1 MIPDSRAAS
10 SRLTRGRARQR
21 FIARWT
27 RGRVGLTDLTV
38 AKIKRVCTERSYER
52 GVGYYHHGHIT
63 SVRLAGSTVRATVE
77 GTDEYNVELSW
88 KGRRGGGGGGGEY
101 YCDCPYSYEG
111 ECKHVV
117 AVLLHVKDHSAA
129 MIREAEKSSA
139 SIKSL
144 LDGADEGHLREFLEA
159 EMAGDA
165 GLAERFARGTGTPYV
180 AGLDYRDRIAS
191 MFQAEAAAEGRSGW
205 DDDFGRV
212 DLGGAMRAAAGFEE
226 SGDMAEA
233 SRIYGQIASAVSAHI
248 DEVIGA
254 EEHRGDARTAIAKWA
269 SCINKSSP
277 TEADRRA
284 CISDAFF
291 GYRRDANFSANY
303 ESAMWSLCRSDA
315 DYVHL
320 LDLTAPHMPDPVPV
334 VGGGASGGAAGAKP
348 RRRRRD
354 IIERESPERC
364 RMLRIQ
370 VRALEKLGRR
380 SDIDRLFEEHGRA
393 DPAVCAMRV
402 KRLAAAGAR
411 AKAVRVASKGLDMFG
426 HDESIAAAA
435 AAVYGEREPGRLEI
449 LLGLFMHTLDWSY
462 HDKLREM
469 PGWPGK
475 RGAVLKMLARDK
487 KRPDRLIEML
497 VREGMHRKALRE
509 IVRCGD
515 AALFDRYLEPV
526 SGRYPR
532 AYIVAYG
539 RCVAGIADRA
549 GSVWQYSRLA
559 RHLERMAAIAG
570 GREVAAGLAAVIS
583 AKYPRK
589 RLLLKALAPYIGRP
603 LPAPRPRAKSGAKPR
618 PRPRV
623 TLSSE

>member
-1 MIPDSRAAS
+1 M
-10 SRLTRGRARQR
+10 
-21 FIARWT
+21 
-27 RGRVGLTDLTV
+27 GLTDLTV
-38 AKIKRVCTERSYER
+38 AEIRRVCTERSYER
-52 GVGYYHHGHIT
+52 GVGYYHSGRIT

-77 GTDEYNVELSW
+77 GTDEYNVELAW
-88 KGRRGGGGGGGEY
+88 KGRRGGGRGEY

-117 AVLLHVKDHSAA
+117 SVLLHVKDHSAA
-129 MIREAEKSSA
+129 MIREAKSASA

-144 LDGADEGHLREFLEA
+144 LGGASEGYLREFLAA

-180 AGLDYRDRIAS
+180 AGLDYHDRIAS
-191 MFQAEAAAEGRSGW
+191 MFRAEAAAEGRDGW

-212 DLGGAMRAAAGFEE
+212 DLGGAMKAAAGFEK

-254 EEHRGDARTAIAKWA
+254 EDHRGDARAAIAKWA
-269 SCINKSSP
+269 SCMDKNRP
-277 TEADRRA
+277 AEADRRA

-291 GYRRDANFSANY
+291 GYRRDAKFSGDY

-334 VGGGASGGAAGAKP
+334 DGGGAAAGRRWGGAKP

-354 IIERESPERC
+354 LIERESPERR

-380 SDIDRLFEEHGRA
+380 SDIDRLYEEHGRA

-402 KRLAAAGAR
+402 RRLAAAGAK
-411 AKAVRVASKGLDMFG
+411 AKAARVAAEGLDLFG
-426 HDESIAAAA
+426 RDESIAAAA
-435 AAVYGEREPGRLEI
+435 AAVYDEREPGRLEV
-449 LLGLFMHTLDWSY
+449 LSELFMRTFDWSY

-469 PGWPGK
+469 PGWPGE
-475 RGAVLKMLARDK
+475 RAAVLKMLARDR

-497 VREGMHRKALRE
+497 VREGMHRRALQE
-509 IVRCGD
+509 IVRCRD
-515 AALFDRYLEPV
+515 MALFERYLEPV
-526 SGRYPR
+526 SSRYPR
-532 AYIVAYG
+532 AYLAAYG
-539 RCVAGIADRA
+539 RCIAGTVDRA
-549 GSVWQYSRLA
+549 GSGWQYSRLVM
-559 RHLERMAAIAG
+559 HLERMAKIAG
-570 GREVAAGLAAVIS
+570 GKEVAAGLAAVIS

-589 RLLLKALAPYIGRP
+589 RALLKALAPYAGRLQP
-603 LPAPRPRAKSGAKPR
+603 KPRPGTKPRARPRAHRRQA
-618 PRPRV
+618 
-623 TLSSE
+623 